1 MVQIEKCL
9 ICNAEVSPKH
19 KPFCCMRCKDIDLG
33 KWFNENYRIKTEEKL
48 EVISSNRM
56 EVDEDN
62 EF

>member
-1 MVQIEKCL
+1 
-9 ICNAEVSPKH
+9 
-19 KPFCCMRCKDIDLG
+19 MRCKDIDLG
-33 KWFNENYRIKTEEKL
+33 KWFNENYRFQTEQKL